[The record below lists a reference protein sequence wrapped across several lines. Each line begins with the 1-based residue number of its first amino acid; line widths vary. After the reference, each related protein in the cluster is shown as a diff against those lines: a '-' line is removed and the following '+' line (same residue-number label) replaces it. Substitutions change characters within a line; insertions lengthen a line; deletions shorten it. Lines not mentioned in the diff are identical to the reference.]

1 MEEQIIDLGW
11 NTDYVFSEKTGK
23 GSGGH
28 TVVDL
33 GCSALESGIQQGARK
48 EY

>member
-1 MEEQIIDLGW
+1 MEEQVIDLGW

-33 GCSALESGIQQGARK
+33 GCSALESGIQ
-48 EY
+48 